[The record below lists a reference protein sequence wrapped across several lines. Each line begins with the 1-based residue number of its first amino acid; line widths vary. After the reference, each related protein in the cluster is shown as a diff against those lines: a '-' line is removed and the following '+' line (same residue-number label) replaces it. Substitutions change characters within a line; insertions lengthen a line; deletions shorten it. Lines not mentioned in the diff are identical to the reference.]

1 MGLSKPSSLSRYSSM
16 LPLIP
21 FITAPVP
28 AAAVPE
34 SADVVVVGAGLAGLT
49 AARDLLEAGK
59 SVIVLEGRDRVGGKV
74 YNKPL
79 KNGGVTEVGAE
90 FVGPTQD
97 KVLQMIADLG
107 LETFDTYIEGETVL
121 YLNGIRSTYN
131 PDPQLG
137 GAPPLEEA
145 ALMQIASTRTQLD
158 AWAAELNTGA
168 PWSHPKASEWD
179 SITFDQYL
187 DTLNLVPGAKF
198 ALATFCK
205 SIFAAEPH
213 EISLLYLLAYVA
225 GAGNETTVGNLE
237 RLTATKG
244 GAQEKRVVGGTGLI
258 PERLAKKVGTEY
270 IALNAGVTQIT
281 RTYSGY
287 EIESRAGKVYAE
299 RVVLAMSPP
308 LVHQIKFQ
316 PELPESRQHLN
327 SDTKM
332 PAIGKGVPIY
342 KTPFWRKEGLS
353 GQVLSNSG
361 PVRVTFDST
370 PEDSSFGAILGFIFG
385 DEMRALDKLSA
396 EEAQKQ
402 IMDTCVKY
410 YGEQARDITEFV
422 LQRWDLEEFS
432 RGGPV
437 ALVPPHILTKYGP
450 ALRESVGGIYFAGTE
465 TSEYWVG
472 YMEGAIRS
480 GERVAKEILGS
491 S

>member
-1 MGLSKPSSLSRYSSM
+1 M

-316 PELPESRQHLN
+316 PEQ
-327 SDTKM
+327 
-332 PAIGKGVPIY
+332 
-342 KTPFWRKEGLS
+342 
-353 GQVLSNSG
+353 
-361 PVRVTFDST
+361 ST
-370 PEDSSFGAILGFIFG
+370 RHPFGA
-385 DEMRALDKLSA
+385 K
-396 EEAQKQ
+396 
-402 IMDTCVKY
+402 
-410 YGEQARDITEFV
+410 
-422 LQRWDLEEFS
+422 
-432 RGGPV
+432 
-437 ALVPPHILTKYGP
+437 
-450 ALRESVGGIYFAGTE
+450 
-465 TSEYWVG
+465 
-472 YMEGAIRS
+472 
-480 GERVAKEILGS
+480 RV
-491 S
+491 